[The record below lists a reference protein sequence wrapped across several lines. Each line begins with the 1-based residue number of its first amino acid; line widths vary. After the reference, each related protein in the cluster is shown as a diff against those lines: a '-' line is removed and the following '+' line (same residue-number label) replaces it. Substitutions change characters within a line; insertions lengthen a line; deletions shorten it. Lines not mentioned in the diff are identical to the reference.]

1 MTILNSVIVITSL
14 IIFFV
19 FIGVIVISCIR
30 RWKLCCDK
38 KIKRNFVESFVKGAV
53 SVFIIIICALIYYHL
68 CNA

>member
-1 MTILNSVIVITSL
+1 MTILNSVIVIMSL

-19 FIGVIVISCIR
+19 FIGMIVISCIR
-30 RWKLCCDK
+30 CWKLCCDN